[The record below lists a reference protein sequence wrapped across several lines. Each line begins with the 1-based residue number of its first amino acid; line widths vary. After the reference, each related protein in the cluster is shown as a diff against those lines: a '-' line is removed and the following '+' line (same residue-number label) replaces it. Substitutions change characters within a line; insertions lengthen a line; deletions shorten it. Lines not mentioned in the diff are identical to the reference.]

1 MLLEEVGVADLVSL
15 APSER
20 RSDEALERSD
30 DELGE
35 GDGKATE
42 WKALRI
48 PKPDSVGK
56 RSSAG

>member
-1 MLLEEVGVADLVSL
+1 MADLVSL